1 MAGGKTSQKKK
12 FQSQKLLHILTF
24 AVHFKGVSREAIY
37 MYIYATLDKLRGIR
51 NRHLLIKQI

>member
-12 FQSQKLLHILTF
+12 FQSQKLPHILTF

-37 MYIYATLDKLRGIR
+37 VTLDKLRGIR